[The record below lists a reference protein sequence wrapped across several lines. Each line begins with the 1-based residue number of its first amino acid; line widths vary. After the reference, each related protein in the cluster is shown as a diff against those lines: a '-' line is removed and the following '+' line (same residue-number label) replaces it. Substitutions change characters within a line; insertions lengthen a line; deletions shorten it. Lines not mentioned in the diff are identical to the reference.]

1 MRDFF
6 ADWVVSDMAAVPVFA
21 GFAGVVAGFDGFA
34 GAVVD
39 FDGFARVVVL
49 DLIDR
54 VDFETFGGVDSVS
67 DMADFWLLRVLRGGI
82 DEMMNR
88 GCYTME

>member
-1 MRDFF
+1 MADF
-6 ADWVVSDMAAVPVFA
+6 DD
-21 GFAGVVAGFDGFA
+21 FA
-34 GAVVD
+34 GAVAD
-39 FDGFARVVVL
+39 CDGFARVVVL

-82 DEMMNR
+82 NGMMNR
-88 GCYTME
+88 GCYTLE